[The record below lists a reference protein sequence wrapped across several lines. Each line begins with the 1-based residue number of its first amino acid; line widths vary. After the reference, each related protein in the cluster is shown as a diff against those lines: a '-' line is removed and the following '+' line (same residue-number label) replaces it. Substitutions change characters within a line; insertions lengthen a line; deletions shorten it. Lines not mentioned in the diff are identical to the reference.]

1 MRPVY
6 LIGFMGVGKTTL
18 GKKLASHMELDFVDL
33 DMMFEHRYRL
43 TVQAF
48 FAKYGEQLFRKFE
61 QELLKTTFGMTNTV
75 ISTGGGTPCYASSM
89 DDMCTH
95 GLTVYMQ
102 MPPAALVS
110 RLVNAKRQRP
120 LLEGKSKEQLADFV
134 DNKLLERQPYY
145 NRAHLHVD
153 ALRLNI
159 SLLSAK
165 IKDYVAEMDTR

>member
-6 LIGFMGVGKTTL
+6 LVGFMGVGKTTL
-18 GKKLASHMELDFVDL
+18 GKKLASHMELEFIDL

-48 FAKYGEQLFRKFE
+48 FAKYGELLFRKFE
-61 QELLKTTFGMTNTV
+61 QELLKTTFSMTNCV

-89 DDMCTH
+89 DDMCEH

-120 LLEGKSKEQLADFV
+120 LLEGKSREQLANFV
-134 DNKLLERQPYY
+134 EGKLLERLPYY
-145 NRAHLHVD
+145 SRAHLHID
-153 ALRLNI
+153 ALRLNV
-159 SLLSAK
+159 SVLSAK
-165 IKDYVAEMDTR
+165 IRDFAADLNTS

>member
-18 GKKLASHMELDFVDL
+18 GKKLASHMELEFIDL

-48 FAKYGEQLFRKFE
+48 FAKYGELLFRKFE
-61 QELLKTTFGMTNTV
+61 QELLKTTFSMTNCI

-89 DDMCTH
+89 EDMCAH

-102 MPPAALVS
+102 MPPAALLS

-120 LLEGKSKEQLADFV
+120 LLEGKSKEQLANFV
-134 DNKLLERQPYY
+134 EDKLRERLPYY
-145 NRAHLHVD
+145 SRAHLHVN
-153 ALRLNI
+153 AISLNI
-159 SLLSAK
+159 SVLSDK
-165 IKDYVAEMDTR
+165 IRVCAAEMNIR